1 MNNKEY
7 NNPTLVRRRFYLE
20 PVTMSYLDLKAA
32 ELGISTSQYLDLLV
46 SELIKQG
53 MKQ

>member
-20 PVTMSYLDLKAA
+20 PSTMAYLDKQAQ
-32 ELGISTSQYLDLLV
+32 ELGISTSQYLDKLIA
-46 SELIKQG
+46 ELKKEG
-53 MKQ
+53 